1 MKEHPI
7 LFSAPMVRAILS
19 GQKTQTRRPVT
30 AQTAIV
36 NGSARVRPEVFARY
50 PLDKAWVDQGPSP
63 AGNRGPYLKV
73 DSTHPDDDGAMVRL
87 YSPWCAGDHLWVRE
101 TWAELLAVSPS
112 TGEPL
117 PITDGERLIEPP
129 TSYVDARGNTRWHY
143 DGTVIAYR
151 ANSDIEF
158 CDGDGFRG
166 EQANDED
173 MPRWRPS
180 IHMPR
185 WACRLVLVVTD
196 VRPQRLHQIT
206 EEDALAEGVERFYD
220 LFDGAPR
227 KNEVQVFGTAR
238 DAFAD
243 LWADTYGR
251 ASWDA
256 NPWVWAVSFR
266 RVV

>member
-101 TWAELLAVSPS
+101 NAYIAPPDF
-112 TGEPL
+112 GDADQCNA
-117 PITDGERLIEPP
+117 TDKEGHRRLVGY
-129 TSYVDARGNTRWHY
+129 SA
-143 DGTVIAYR
+143 
-151 ANSDIEF
+151 SM
-158 CDGDGFRG
+158 DGDSRRC
-166 EQANDED
+166 AED
-173 MPRWRPS
+173 FGVKQTPS

-185 WACRLVLVVTD
+185 WACRLILVVAD
-196 VRPQRLHQIT
+196 VRPQQLHEIT
-206 EEDALAEGVERFYD
+206 EEDALAEGIQIDRRNTPPFFLGGTHKVKGTPKVFY
-220 LFDGAPR
+220 
-227 KNEVQVFGTAR
+227 TAR
-238 DAFAD
+238 DAFDD
-243 LWADTYGR
+243 LWADTYGQ

-256 NPWVWAVSFR
+256 NPWVWVVSFR